1 MIFKIQDGDG
11 AASKLK
17 ANMIK
22 DDCTVIRSKLGLW
35 SWSIAGSLLIWISWL
50 LLNEGYNH
58 DVYASI
64 TCNNIVFRSHQTLL
78 LFFYSTY
85 KFILL
90 PTQKVLSFPDF
101 EKKLKKQEKYK
112 NKSTFK
118 KDIQNRLQ

>member
-1 MIFKIQDGDG
+1 MKG
-11 AASKLK
+11 
-17 ANMIK
+17 
-22 DDCTVIRSKLGLW
+22 
-35 SWSIAGSLLIWISWL
+35 
-50 LLNEGYNH
+50 NH